1 MNEYDRSEHMA
12 NKVVVENLWWKYPET
27 DWILKDI
34 RFKIEEG
41 EFVVV
46 VGPNDSGKTTL
57 ARSLNG
63 LIPHS
68 IRGDMKGRVTVS
80 GMDTLKY
87 GIEDVSTK
95 VGMVFDDPEAQFI
108 LTKVEDEIAFGP
120 MNLGLSPEE
129 TEKRIIWAL
138 EVTRLKDQI
147 FKDPADL
154 SGGQKQRAAI
164 AATLAMKPE
173 ILVLDEPTSM
183 LDPIG
188 KAEVMSVLRELKETQ
203 DITIVVFEHHIEDLV
218 EIADRFMLLYKGE
231 IIREGKTQDFFSDP
245 SFLDER
251 GVRVPEVCLLSEKL
265 MAEKVVGTVDLTLNQ
280 ARDSLSRSLKERAPI
295 TLPKRELEEPA
306 NLGSE
311 IAIVTEGLRYKYP
324 DGTVALRG
332 VDLTIRRGEF
342 IALIGQN
349 GSGKTTLS
357 KTFNGLLR
365 PTEGKVSVFGMD
377 TAKVSTVDL
386 ALKVGYTFQNPDHQ
400 LFKGSVKGELEF
412 GLDNLIRIR
421 RLDPREKDDRVR
433 GAMKTAGI
441 PERLLGEHPFMLS
454 KGLRQ
459 RVAIGS
465 ILAMEPE
472 VLIIDEPTTG
482 QDMRQ
487 SIEVMSFLNDLNR
500 LGHTIIVVT
509 HEMWVVAKWARR
521 TVAMLNGKILLDG
534 PTREVFSQSKVLA
547 ETFVQPPQ
555 ITRLAQE
562 LGNYG
567 YPRDIMTVNEFY
579 EATKQVIK

>member
-1 MNEYDRSEHMA
+1 MTE
-12 NKVVVENLWWKYPET
+12 KVAVENLWWKYAES
-27 DWILKDI
+27 DWILKNVSLKVD
-34 RFKIEEG
+34 EG

-57 ARSLNG
+57 ARSLNS

-68 IRGDMKGRVTVS
+68 VRGDMKGRVTVS
-80 GMDTLKY
+80 GMDTARH
-87 GIEDVSTK
+87 GIGDISTK
-95 VGMVFDDPEAQFI
+95 VGMVFDDPESQFI
-108 LTKVEDEIAFGP
+108 LTKVEDELAFGP

-129 TEKRIIWAL
+129 TEERITWAL
-138 EVTRLKDQI
+138 EVTRLKEQI
-147 FKDPADL
+147 FKEPADL
-154 SGGQKQRAAI
+154 SGGQKQRTAI
-164 AATLAMKPE
+164 AATLAMRPE
-173 ILVLDEPTSM
+173 VLILDEPTSM

-188 KAEVMSVLRELKETQ
+188 KAEVMSVLRELKERQ
-203 DITIVVFEHHIEDLV
+203 EMTIIVFEHHLDDLV

-231 IIREGKTQDFFSDP
+231 MIREGKTRDFFSDP
-245 SFLDER
+245 SFLHER
-251 GVRVPEVCLLSEKL
+251 GVRVPEICLVSERL
-265 MAEKVVGTVDLTLNQ
+265 QAEKIVDRVNLTLDET
-280 ARDSLSRSLKERAPI
+280 RDSLSKRLRERPPI
-295 TLPKRELEEPA
+295 GLARREIEEQAKP
-306 NLGSE
+306 SDE
-311 IAIVTEGLRYKYP
+311 IAIATEGLRFRYP

-332 VDLTIRRGEF
+332 VDLAIRRGEF

-365 PTEGKVSVFGMD
+365 PSGGKVTVFGMD
-377 TAKVSTVDL
+377 TTKVSTVDL
-386 ALKVGYTFQNPDHQ
+386 AQKVGYTFQNPDHQ
-400 LFKGSVKGELEF
+400 LFKGSVKEELEF
-412 GLDNLIRIR
+412 GLDNLARLG
-421 RLDPREKDDRVR
+421 RLDPREKDERVR
-433 GAMKTAGI
+433 NAMRTAGI
-441 PERLLGEHPFMLS
+441 PEGFLGEHPFMLS

-459 RVAIGS
+459 RVAIAS
-465 ILAMEPE
+465 ILAMQPE

-482 QDMRQ
+482 QDMMQ
-487 SIEVMSFLNDLNR
+487 SIEVMNFLDALNR

-567 YPRDIMTVNEFY
+567 YPPDVMTVNEFY
-579 EATKQVIK
+579 EATKQVIQ